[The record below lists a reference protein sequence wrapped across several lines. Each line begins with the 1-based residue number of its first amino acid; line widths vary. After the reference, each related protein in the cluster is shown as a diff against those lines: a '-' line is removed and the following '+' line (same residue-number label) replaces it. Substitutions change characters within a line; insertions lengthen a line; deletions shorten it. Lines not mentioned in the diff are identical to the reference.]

1 MVLKR
6 RRLIGSPMC
15 LLNLAFRHFN
25 VVRAM
30 FWVEIV
36 KHTAFDLD
44 TGNLETAIATKN
56 PVLQRPLLVS
66 ARSSGDR
73 FSHRCYH
80 TVPPGS
86 WPWASPPHTSPSSRA
101 HWLETLSIF
110 PNSVPGRGLSSP
122 WKKIGKDN
130 KFVLETLVKRG
141 LSSPCKM
148 EGGYPAHIFLGTSY
162 CLGAIQPMVRGS
174 SLPKQAQAV
183 FFSSSISSLC
193 CRIPGSVIC

>member
-86 WPWASPPHTSPSSRA
+86 WPWASPPHTSPSSLA
-101 HWLETLSIF
+101 HWLETFELLSLQLGC
-110 PNSVPGRGLSSP
+110 GRLPFAPSILGGPSSR
-122 WKKIGKDN
+122 WHSFALQATHGW
-130 KFVLETLVKRG
+130 
-141 LSSPCKM
+141 CK
-148 EGGYPAHIFLGTSY
+148 
-162 CLGAIQPMVRGS
+162 
-174 SLPKQAQAV
+174 
-183 FFSSSISSLC
+183 
-193 CRIPGSVIC
+193 